1 MLNSLM
7 RWKKLVKYYPVYHYV
22 NKVQFQSQCLATLDP
37 KNRKS
42 WVCTFR
48 IFYVSTRCI
57 AAGCSKT
64 SKDRVRLH
72 VFPADPKYG
81 RLWAAKVRLTRAN
94 VVRSDVF
101 FSAAQRTL
109 RAVVLRIRSTPHIW
123 HEDKSYYKTWRHP
136 NNFSRVGS
144 QRRYLKDVT
153 NLEERMPNVNSSCK
167 FELWGHDFSLRV
179 TVQGNPSGPSAQQP

>member
-1 MLNSLM
+1 MTIVVLG
-7 RWKKLVKYYPVYHYV
+7 WKQCKVK
-22 NKVQFQSQCLATLDP
+22 QLLEWSFEFFRQCRLGVLLH
-37 KNRKS
+37 
-42 WVCTFR
+42 
-48 IFYVSTRCI
+48 
-57 AAGCSKT
+57 AGCSKT
-64 SKDRVRLH
+64 SKNRVRLH

-81 RLWAAKVRLTRAN
+81 RLWAAKVRLTRAI

-101 FSAAQRTL
+101 FSAAQRTF

-123 HEDKSYYKTWRHP
+123 HEEKSYYKTWRHP

-153 NLEERMPNVNSSCK
+153 NLEERMPNVKSSCK
-167 FELWGHDFSLRV
+167 FELWGHVFSLRV